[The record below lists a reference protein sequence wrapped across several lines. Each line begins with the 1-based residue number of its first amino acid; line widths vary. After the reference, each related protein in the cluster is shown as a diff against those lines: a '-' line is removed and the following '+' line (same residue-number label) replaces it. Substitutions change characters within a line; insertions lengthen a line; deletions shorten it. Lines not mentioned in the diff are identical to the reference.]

1 MEDEKAL
8 IHAYQNGNEYAADML
23 VHKHKTMLYRFSLR
37 LTKSQVEADDLF
49 QETWVRVF
57 RSLHRYDGKS
67 PFQTWLCT
75 ICMNLYR
82 DEYTKKK
89 RWLNIVKDFFS
100 NEDKD
105 FQLDRVSSQS
115 STPEELTL
123 KQESDNEM
131 LDMLNNLQDRY
142 RVPLILFYFQSFS
155 YEEMAEVLD
164 VPVGTVRSRLSNGKK
179 KLKEMWKEVEND
191 DRRTV

>member
-1 MEDEKAL
+1 MEDEKSL
-8 IHAYQNGNEYAADML
+8 INAYQNGNEYAADML
-23 VHKHKTMLYRFSLR
+23 IHKHQTMLYRFSLR

-57 RSLHRYDGKS
+57 RSLNRYDGDR

-89 RWLNIVKDFFS
+89 RWLNVVKDFFS

-105 FQLDRVSSQS
+105 IQLARLPSHSA
-115 STPEELTL
+115 TPEDLTM
-123 KQESDNEM
+123 KQESDEQ
-131 LDMLNNLQDRY
+131 LLETLNALPDKY

-155 YEEMAEVLD
+155 YEEMADVLD
-164 VPVGTVRSRLSNGKK
+164 IPVGTVRSRLSNGKK
-179 KLKEMWKEVEND
+179 KLKETWKEVEDD

>member
-8 IHAYQNGNEYAADML
+8 INAYQNGNEYAADML
-23 VHKHKTMLYRFSLR
+23 VHKHQTMLYRFSLR

-57 RSLHRYDGKS
+57 RSLHRYDGKR
-67 PFQTWLCT
+67 PFHTWLCT

-82 DEYTKKK
+82 DEYTRKK
-89 RWLNIVKDFFS
+89 RWLNLVKDFFS

-105 FQLDRVSSQS
+105 LQFTHLPSQS
-115 STPEELTL
+115 ATPEDLTL
-123 KQESDNEM
+123 KQESDDKLLET
-131 LDMLNNLQDRY
+131 LNALPDRY

-164 VPVGTVRSRLSNGKK
+164 IPIGTVRSRLSNGKK
-179 KLKEMWKEVEND
+179 NLKEMWKEVESD
-191 DRRTV
+191 DR